1 MCVMI
6 SLPQIRR
13 PIYYG
18 WPVLAAISAI
28 GFANAVTSMGVLTV
42 FVLPMSDEFG
52 WSRAQISGATSAGAL
67 LGALAAPLSGRISD
81 KVGARP
87 ILVLGGIVITISMGW
102 LSAIQGLLGF
112 YLAFG
117 LARLSDQGFI
127 QAVSPPAIAQW
138 FDEHRGKALAALFF
152 STSAGGI
159 VLPLVTQFI
168 ISGWGWRPAWGTL
181 AAIMAVLGLAPVAL
195 IVRRPPVN
203 SGAIDERATTSQRL
217 ESGELTE
224 LTETPS
230 DDQSRSISDA
240 LLNRDYWLILGA
252 MFGTGIAST
261 GVALHMV
268 PFLVQEGV
276 AETAAVGAV
285 SVSFLVGAIASLGW
299 GMLSER
305 VSARL
310 LLAGVFLVRG
320 ASVALLLVSDT
331 LIEAFAFAVL
341 RGIAEGGLGP
351 VSAIL
356 LARYF
361 GRGSLGTIYGL
372 TRAVLVMGFAFG
384 PVLAGAVYDGTDS
397 YTATFI
403 GFFATAM
410 VSVAMVML
418 TKRPAKDRGDR

>member
-1 MCVMI
+1 
-6 SLPQIRR
+6 
-13 PIYYG
+13 
-18 WPVLAAISAI
+18 
-28 GFANAVTSMGVLTV
+28 
-42 FVLPMSDEFG
+42 
-52 WSRAQISGATSAGAL
+52 
-67 LGALAAPLSGRISD
+67 
-81 KVGARP
+81 
-87 ILVLGGIVITISMGW
+87 
-102 LSAIQGLLGF
+102 
-112 YLAFG
+112 
-117 LARLSDQGFI
+117 
-127 QAVSPPAIAQW
+127 
-138 FDEHRGKALAALFF
+138 
-152 STSAGGI
+152 
-159 VLPLVTQFI
+159 
-168 ISGWGWRPAWGTL
+168 
-181 AAIMAVLGLAPVAL
+181 
-195 IVRRPPVN
+195 
-203 SGAIDERATTSQRL
+203 
-217 ESGELTE
+217 
-224 LTETPS
+224 
-230 DDQSRSISDA
+230 
-240 LLNRDYWLILGA
+240 
-252 MFGTGIAST
+252 
-261 GVALHMV
+261 
-268 PFLVQEGV
+268 
-276 AETAAVGAV
+276 
-285 SVSFLVGAIASLGW
+285 
-299 GMLSER
+299 MLSER